1 MKELLSLDT
10 HFRWNANL
18 NRGCFYQFTLFQL
31 THTNFTGAKPKRRP
45 KFYVSFH
52 KRTSTHRRCTKE
64 QSTKCVFEILTDS
77 LNYS

>member
-1 MKELLSLDT
+1 MKELQSLDT

-45 KFYVSFH
+45 KLRVSFH
-52 KRTSTHRRCTKE
+52 KRTSTHRMYKRTN
-64 QSTKCVFEILTDS
+64 TKCVFENLTDS